1 MKEIKISNGY
11 TTLVDDDDFEKLNKI
26 KWQSLVKSNTIYA
39 CNNIGRM
46 HRIIMDA
53 KKGEIIDHLDGNG
66 LNNQKS
72 NLRNCTFQENMRNK
86 RTWGKIKYNG
96 VSFNKKTKNFPFR
109 CRITINKKS
118 IHLGYFKTAELAA
131 KEYNKNA
138 LLYFGEYAKL
148 NIL

>member
-96 VSFNKKTKNFPFR
+96 VSFNKKTKSFPFR
-109 CRITINKKS
+109 WQTDI
-118 IHLGYFKTAELAA
+118 
-131 KEYNKNA
+131 
-138 LLYFGEYAKL
+138 
-148 NIL
+148 